1 MFFCVIYGGI
11 FCIMFN
17 LIKFLFDMAVGLE
30 TTLSLVQ
37 NLFGHSKQCRLK
49 LFNPLTPMSDQ
60 DRIFPDNVNTISTRE
75 VMRIKKNT
83 NFGITSWS
91 NSKFSDLTL

>member
-1 MFFCVIYGGI
+1 MV
-11 FCIMFN
+11 
-17 LIKFLFDMAVGLE
+17 VGLE

-60 DRIFPDNVNTISTRE
+60 DRIFPDNVNTI
-75 VMRIKKNT
+75 
-83 NFGITSWS
+83 
-91 NSKFSDLTL
+91 

>member
-1 MFFCVIYGGI
+1 
-11 FCIMFN
+11 
-17 LIKFLFDMAVGLE
+17 MAVGLE

-60 DRIFPDNVNTISTRE
+60 DRIFPDNVNTIYINQR
-75 VMRIKKNT
+75 
-83 NFGITSWS
+83 
-91 NSKFSDLTL
+91 SDENKEKYQFWDN

>member
-1 MFFCVIYGGI
+1 MNITLLIDTSFRFISEVYMFFCVIYGGI

-49 LFNPLTPMSDQ
+49 LLNPLTPMSDQ
-60 DRIFPDNVNTISTRE
+60 DRIFPDNVNTI
-75 VMRIKKNT
+75 
-83 NFGITSWS
+83 
-91 NSKFSDLTL
+91 

>member
-1 MFFCVIYGGI
+1 
-11 FCIMFN
+11 MFN

-30 TTLSLVQ
+30 KTLSLVQ

-60 DRIFPDNVNTISTRE
+60 DRIFPDNVNTI
-75 VMRIKKNT
+75 
-83 NFGITSWS
+83 
-91 NSKFSDLTL
+91 

>member
-1 MFFCVIYGGI
+1 
-11 FCIMFN
+11 MFN

-60 DRIFPDNVNTISTRE
+60 DRIFPDNVNTIYINQR
-75 VMRIKKNT
+75 
-83 NFGITSWS
+83 
-91 NSKFSDLTL
+91 SDENKEKYQFWDN

>member
-1 MFFCVIYGGI
+1 ML
-11 FCIMFN
+11 N

-60 DRIFPDNVNTISTRE
+60 DRIFPDNVNTIYINQR
-75 VMRIKKNT
+75 
-83 NFGITSWS
+83 
-91 NSKFSDLTL
+91 SDENKEKYQFWDN